1 MLYRKR
7 GKAMMDMKF
16 SPDWLRRVAKEEED
30 VRFSVGGWTSGIIR
44 PGGEDHQ
51 CMAERFLSLLFSM
64 TYNVFH
70 RNTKIST
77 GTRWQPTCYNVF
89 SGKYQED
96 RSVTEM
102 SKVSRAQAGI
112 QAVAPRGRN

>member
-44 PGGEDHQ
+44 PPNFSKRLRVCYHRVMNLTPHGGD
-51 CMAERFLSLLFSM
+51 
-64 TYNVFH
+64 
-70 RNTKIST
+70 
-77 GTRWQPTCYNVF
+77 
-89 SGKYQED
+89 
-96 RSVTEM
+96 VT
-102 SKVSRAQAGI
+102 
-112 QAVAPRGRN
+112 

>member
-44 PGGEDHQ
+44 PGGEDCPCH
-51 CMAERFLSLLFSM
+51 CHPVVMWG
-64 TYNVFH
+64 H
-70 RNTKIST
+70 K
-77 GTRWQPTCYNVF
+77 
-89 SGKYQED
+89 K
-96 RSVTEM
+96 
-102 SKVSRAQAGI
+102 RAI
-112 QAVAPRGRN
+112 ENK